1 MIKIIDN
8 SSHWYAARVKY
19 RTEHKIKAFLEEKA
33 MKHFIP
39 FRKVIVEQNGKRI
52 QKDKPVISCLIF
64 VYTDY
69 RTALSLPAESGFS
82 ITYIRNVE
90 TKKVQVIPDKQ
101 MQDFMLVLDLS
112 EIGGV
117 QILTQNLRKGDK
129 VRVVKGVFT
138 GVEGELIR
146 IKGHKRVVVRL
157 DGVFSLA
164 TTYIPSEYLEL
175 IESTNYKS

>member
-1 MIKIIDN
+1 MTKMMDN
-8 SSHWYAARVKY
+8 SPHWYAARVKY
-19 RTEHKIKAFLEEKA
+19 RTEHKIKNFLTEQE

-39 FRKVIVEQNGKRI
+39 FRKVIVEQNGQRI
-52 QKDKPVISCLIF
+52 YKDKPVISCLIF

-101 MQDFMLVLDLS
+101 MQDFMLILDLS
-112 EIGGV
+112 ETGGIH
-117 QILTQNLRKGDK
+117 ILTQNLKRGDK

-138 GVEGELIR
+138 GVEGELVR

-164 TTYIPSEYLEL
+164 TTYIPSEYLEV
-175 IESTNYKS
+175 IES